1 MSGLGNEVGESV
13 AQSTKKEK
21 NSLALSQQENYTD

>member
-1 MSGLGNEVGESV
+1 V

-21 NSLALSQQENYTD
+21 NSLALSQQENYTDWSTPLVDEI